1 DRNVTGVQTCA
12 LPILISDPSTKFK
25 YREVFP
31 KGSSAILSTITPIS
45 PLYPL
50 SIVPNCTRNFVFAVT
65 PERGLTCTSK
75 PFGNSTAIPVGT
87 ITVSP
92 GSMITSS
99 LAYKSNPL
107 SVGYAFVGIVA
118 PSDKRL
124 NPTLIDCEVDS
135 VNTPAFIADSFNNS
149 PATFSQFVILSCLL
163 YVAFIIEVKAV
174 FMRQFFDFLVI
185 YLVVRRNCEKQ

>member
-1 DRNVTGVQTCA
+1 
-12 LPILISDPSTKFK
+12 
-25 YREVFP
+25 
-31 KGSSAILSTITPIS
+31 
-45 PLYPL
+45 
-50 SIVPNCTRNFVFAVT
+50 RNFVFAVT

-107 SVGYAFVGIVA
+107 SVGCALVGMIA
-118 PSDKRL
+118 SSDKRL
-124 NPTLIDCEVDS
+124 NSTLIDCEVDS

-149 PATFSQFVILSCLL
+149 PATFSQFDILSRLL
-163 YVAFIIEVKAV
+163 YVAFIVEVKSIL
-174 FMRQFFDFLVI
+174 MRQFFDFLVI
-185 YLVVRRNCEKQ
+185 YLAVRRNCEQQ